1 MVSLSYNNWVFNTV
15 DLLDREG
22 GRERELFR
30 DGIRL
35 LVGKGEWWPH
45 PLLF

>member
-1 MVSLSYNNWVFNTV
+1 MMRLNYNNFVFNKL
-15 DLLDREG
+15 DLLDRE
-22 GRERELFR
+22 REREGELFR